1 MKTFGLLNDCY
12 WMLLDK
18 LEDVMKHMNPIFY
31 NHNEDYIIDSLS
43 KGRLIAINHA
53 GGFHAGTIEEYTNI
67 QQSEGYPA

>member
-1 MKTFGLLNDCY
+1 
-12 WMLLDK
+12 MLLDK

-53 GGFHAGTIEEYTNI
+53 GNQPRWRFPRWNNRRIY
-67 QQSEGYPA
+67 